1 MNTKKTFQEA
11 EDYKTN
17 VTKKKEV
24 YREVAESQM
33 FVLPVV
39 VYVKNDNLPDINQ
52 TVYLFE
58 KWLDVK
64 QIIQILKTRFVDTK
78 LPFSKNIKLALY
90 TEHENEGPIVEDI
103 LLEEL
108 YEYEANNDRTLYLIL
123 DFYHNENQST
133 PNT

>member
-1 MNTKKTFQEA
+1 MNTKKSFQEA

-17 VTKKKEV
+17 VNKKKEV

-39 VYVKNDNLPDINQ
+39 VYVKNNDLPDINQ

-78 LPFSKNIKLALY
+78 LPFSNKIKLALY
-90 TEHENEGPIVEDI
+90 TEHENAGPIVEDI

-123 DFYHNENQST
+123 DKN
-133 PNT
+133 

>member
-1 MNTKKTFQEA
+1 MKKSFQEA

-17 VTKKKEV
+17 VNKKKEV

-39 VYVKNDNLPDINQ
+39 VYVKNNDLPDINQ

-78 LPFSKNIKLALY
+78 LPFSNKIKLALY
-90 TEHENEGPIVEDI
+90 TEHENAGPIVEDI

-123 DFYHNENQST
+123 DKNYST
-133 PNT
+133 PNSS

>member
-1 MNTKKTFQEA
+1 MKKSFLVA

-17 VTKKKEV
+17 VNKKKEV

-39 VYVKNDNLPDINQ
+39 VYVQNNDLPDINQ

-64 QIIQILKTRFVDTK
+64 QIVQILKTRFVDTK
-78 LPFSKNIKLALY
+78 LPFSNKIKLALY
-90 TEHENEGPIVEDI
+90 TEHENSGPIVEDI

-108 YEYEANNDRTLYLIL
+108 YEYEANNDKTLYLIL
-123 DFYHNENQST
+123 DINPS
-133 PNT
+133 

>member
-1 MNTKKTFQEA
+1 MNTKKSFQEA

-17 VTKKKEV
+17 VNKKKEV
-24 YREVAESQM
+24 YREVADSQM

-58 KWLDVK
+58 RWLDVK
-64 QIIQILKTRFVDTK
+64 QIIQILKTRFIDTK
-78 LPFSKNIKLALY
+78 LPFSNKTKLALY
-90 TEHENEGPIVEDI
+90 TEHDNAGPIVEDI

-108 YEYEANNDRTLYLIL
+108 YEYEVNNDRTLYLIL
-123 DFYHNENQST
+123 DFYHNENYSL
-133 PNT
+133 PNS

>member
-33 FVLPVV
+33 FVLPIV

-123 DFYHNENQST
+123 DFYREQKYN
-133 PNT
+133 